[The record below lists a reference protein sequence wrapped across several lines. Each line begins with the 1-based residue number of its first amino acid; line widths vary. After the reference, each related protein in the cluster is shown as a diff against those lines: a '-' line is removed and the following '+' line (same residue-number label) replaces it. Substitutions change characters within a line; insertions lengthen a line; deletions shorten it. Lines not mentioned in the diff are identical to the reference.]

1 MKNRRAIANP
11 ALLLTT
17 LLAGGCAQQTVSR
30 YPSLQPRAIERRS
43 DAEPTEAAPETAAPE
58 TAAPDTALDTILAA
72 KTKTLADTDSAFTPA
87 ADSAERAAKA
97 ARGDAVGSDRW
108 IAAQTALAKLDAFR
122 ATTSAIVTDLDELAI
137 GRARDAK
144 PPYPAL
150 DSLKGQ
156 GDAQLTAEI
165 NRIATIQA
173 LLPAA

>member
-1 MKNRRAIANP
+1 MKNRRAVAAS

-17 LLAGGCAQQTVSR
+17 VLASGCVQQTVSR

-43 DAEPTEAAPETAAPE
+43 DAEPAAGDPAVATPDAALETE
-58 TAAPDTALDTILAA
+58 LAA
-72 KTKTLADTDSAFTPA
+72 KAKTLADTDSAFTA
-87 ADSAERAAKA
+87 AASGAERAARA
-97 ARGDAVGSDRW
+97 ARGDSVGSDRW

-150 DSLKGQ
+150 DSLKDR
-156 GDAQLTAEI
+156 GDAQLTAEVE
-165 NRIATIQA
+165 RIAAIQT

>member
-1 MKNRRAIANP
+1 MKNRRATAVS
-11 ALLLTT
+11 ALLLTA
-17 LLAGGCAQQTVSR
+17 LLSSGCAQTVSP

-43 DAEPTEAAPETAAPE
+43 DTEPTEAAAAAATPDVALET
-58 TAAPDTALDTILAA
+58 LLAA
-72 KTKTLADTDSAFTPA
+72 KAKTLADTDSAFAPA

-97 ARGDAVGSDRW
+97 ARGGAVGSDRW

-122 ATTSAIVTDLDELAI
+122 ATTSALVTDLDELAI

-150 DSLKGQ
+150 DSLKGR

-165 NRIATIQA
+165 NRIAEIQA

>member
-1 MKNRRAIANP
+1 MKNRRAVAAS

-17 LLAGGCAQQTVSR
+17 VLASGCVQQTVSR
-30 YPSLQPRAIERRS
+30 YPSLQPRAIERR
-43 DAEPTEAAPETAAPE
+43 DAEPAAADPAVATPDAALETE
-58 TAAPDTALDTILAA
+58 LAA
-72 KTKTLADTDSAFTPA
+72 KARTLADTDLAFTA
-87 ADSAERAAKA
+87 AASGAERAARA
-97 ARGDAVGSDRW
+97 ARGDSVGSDRW

-150 DSLKGQ
+150 DSLKDR
-156 GDAQLTAEI
+156 GDAQLTAEVE
-165 NRIATIQA
+165 RIAAIQT

>member
-1 MKNRRAIANP
+1 MKNRRAIAIP

-43 DAEPTEAAPETAAPE
+43 DAESAEAAPAAA
-58 TAAPDTALDTILAA
+58 TPDTALDAMLAA
-72 KTKTLADTDSAFTPA
+72 KAKTLADTDSAFAPA
-87 ADSAERAAKA
+87 ADSAERAARA
-97 ARGDAVGSDRW
+97 ARSDAVGSDRW

-150 DSLKGQ
+150 DSLKGR

-165 NRIATIQA
+165 NRIAAIQA

>member
-1 MKNRRAIANP
+1 MKNRRALAVP
-11 ALLLTT
+11 ALLLATS
-17 LLAGGCAQQTVSR
+17 LAGGCAEQTVSR

-43 DAEPTEAAPETAAPE
+43 DAEAAAAAPAPP
-58 TAAPDTALDTILAA
+58 APDPALDATLATTA
-72 KTKTLADTDSAFTPA
+72 KTLADTDAAFGPA
-87 ADSAERAAKA
+87 ADGAERAARA
-97 ARGDAVGSDRW
+97 ARGGGVGSDRW

-122 ATTSAIVTDLDELAI
+122 ATTSASVTDLDELAI

-150 DSLKGQ
+150 ESLKAR

-165 NRIATIQA
+165 NRIAAIQA